1 MPKQDGQAANV
12 VLERS
17 SQGREE
23 GPMESWA
30 VHALE
35 HVMVGAVSAMRV
47 HVAPAQVGFWFNEE
61 IESA

>member
-1 MPKQDGQAANV
+1 MPKQDGQAVNV
-12 VLERS
+12 VRERS

-23 GPMESWA
+23 GPMESLA

-35 HVMVGAVSAMRV
+35 HVMVGAVRAMRV

>member
-1 MPKQDGQAANV
+1 
-12 VLERS
+12 
-17 SQGREE
+17 
-23 GPMESWA
+23 MESLA

-35 HVMVGAVSAMRV
+35 HLMVGAVRAMRM